1 MKVWKIAASL
11 CAVAVV
17 LVVTVGVML
26 GTYSLCVHVCYTR
39 RNHTVTGLDRHIPNV
54 FHNREQQVVLLQM
67 LQRTTD
73 ALSAFGV
80 THWMMAG
87 NLLGFERH
95 GGLIPWDDDIDIAI
109 PGEELEALITHSN
122 VLEREFHLKL
132 ATRRHGLYKLYSVD
146 EHGVAD
152 RDTFIDLFTFS
163 VGKHNHYHQ
172 DDAKFIGEF
181 PEQDIFPLRRV
192 TMQGVKTFAPKEST
206 FYLNKNFGK
215 SWPDE
220 LFVRPPHSNS
230 GFCTLVGDLIRR
242 VNKKSVVYPNTP
254 EIAREIRQVVHDV
267 ALAYKS
273 TL

>member
-1 MKVWKIAASL
+1 MVWKISL
-11 CAVAVV
+11 VSLACAVAVV
-17 LVVTVGVML
+17 LFMF
-26 GTYSLCVHVCYTR
+26 GTYSTWVHACYIK

-73 ALSAFGV
+73 ALSAFGI

-95 GGLIPWDDDIDIAI
+95 GGLIPWDDDIDVAI
-109 PGEELEALITHSN
+109 PEEELEALIAHSDT
-122 VLEREFHLKL
+122 LERKFHLKL
-132 ATRRHGLYKLYSVD
+132 VKRRHGLYKLYSVD
-146 EHGVAD
+146 EHGTVD
-152 RDTFIDLFTFS
+152 RGTFIDLFSFS
-163 VGKHNHYHQ
+163 KDKRNHYHQ
-172 DDAKFIGEF
+172 DDVEFIGEF

-192 TMQGVKTFAPKEST
+192 TMQGVTTFAPREST

-215 SWPDE
+215 TWPEE

-230 GFCTLVGDLIRR
+230 GMCMQVGNLIRR
-242 VNKKSVVYPNTP
+242 VNKKSVVYPNSP
-254 EIAREIRQVVHDV
+254 DIASDIRQVVRDV
-267 ALAYKS
+267 ALAYKN

>member
-1 MKVWKIAASL
+1 MWKISL
-11 CAVAVV
+11 VSLACAVAVV
-17 LVVTVGVML
+17 FLMF
-26 GTYSLCVHVCYTR
+26 GTYSTWVHVCYTKQ
-39 RNHTVTGLDRHIPNV
+39 NHTVTGLDQHIPNV
-54 FHNREQQVVLLQM
+54 FHNRQQQVVLLQM

-73 ALSAFGV
+73 ALSAFGI

-95 GGLIPWDDDIDIAI
+95 GGLIPWDDDIDVAI
-109 PGEELEALITHSN
+109 PGEELEALIAHSD
-122 VLEREFHLKL
+122 VLKRTFHLKL
-132 ATRRHGLYKLYSVD
+132 VKRRHGLYKLYSVD
-146 EHGVAD
+146 EHGATN

-163 VGKHNHYHQ
+163 KDNHDHYHQ
-172 DDAKFIGEF
+172 DDVEFTGEF

-192 TMQGVKTFAPKEST
+192 TMQGVATFAPRKST

-215 SWPDE
+215 SWSEE

-230 GFCTLVGDLIRR
+230 GVCVQVGNMVRR
-242 VNKKSVVYPNTP
+242 VNKKSVVYLNTP
-254 EIAREIRQVVHDV
+254 EIASDIRQVVRDV